1 MDGLLSAALC
11 LCAVGLPARFALKV
25 GGGVGLALMAALT
38 VLGRADLLT
47 PNHLFLFQLVWMIPG
62 LIASEWTRTV

>member
-1 MDGLLSAALC
+1 MI
-11 LCAVGLPARFALKV
+11 